1 MISTSP
7 MATPHPA
14 EPRSIAR
21 SCGECI
27 GHILKAIKTPVKPA
41 DCAPAVDPIR
51 PPPHQENVQTVRAA
65 VREEQVGTVLHRRIV
80 IDQVVQ
86 LHSPEM
92 PKGTTL

>member
-7 MATPHPA
+7 MTTPHPA
-14 EPRSIAR
+14 KPHSIAR

-27 GHILKAIKTPVKPA
+27 GHILKAIKTPVKPVN
-41 DCAPAVDPIR
+41 PSS
-51 PPPHQENVQTVRAA
+51 HQENVQTVRAA
-65 VREEQVGTVLHRRIV
+65 VREEQVGSVLHRRIV

-86 LHSPEM
+86 LDSPEM